1 MSERTPEAA
10 LFDLALYL
18 ICSSRL
24 ALEENVGLGSFRL
37 LDGADRLIAAAR
49 ELGVPVD
56 PFLERELPTIAAEK
70 LQVMWDM
77 EHYTASLDAMQ
88 ARFVAEARR
97 RNIAVAAEITS

>member
-1 MSERTPEAA
+1 MSERAPEAA

-18 ICSSRL
+18 VCSARL

-56 PFLERELPTIAAEK
+56 SFLEQELPTIAAEK

-77 EHYTASLDAMQ
+77 ERYTAELDAIQ
-88 ARFVAEARR
+88 SRFVAEARR
-97 RNIAVAAEITS
+97 RNLAVDPGITS